1 MSAKREVEDIP
12 EDEEITFD
20 EEDEDEMEMD
30 GGDLLDA
37 LGQMF
42 TTEEGETVASAM
54 VGVKVALEMQNKILI
69 KILSVLSKPSQVG
82 TLAPA

>member
-1 MSAKREVEDIP
+1 MSAKRDVEDIP
-12 EDEEITFD
+12 EDEELAFD
-20 EEDEDEMEMD
+20 EEDDEMEMDD

-69 KILSVLSKPSQVG
+69 KILSVLSKPS
-82 TLAPA
+82 APA

>member
-1 MSAKREVEDIP
+1 MSAKPEIEDVP
-12 EDEEITFD
+12 EDEEMDFG
-20 EEDEDEMEMD
+20 DEDEEMEMDD

-37 LGQMF
+37 LSQMF

-69 KILSVLSKPSQVG
+69 KILSVLSKA
-82 TLAPA
+82 APAPQA

>member
-1 MSAKREVEDIP
+1 MSAKPEIEDVP
-12 EDEEITFD
+12 EDEEMDFD
-20 EEDEDEMEMD
+20 EEDMEMD
-30 GGDLLDA
+30 EGVDLLDA

-69 KILSVLSKPSQVG
+69 KILSVLSKPA
-82 TLAPA
+82 APA

>member
-1 MSAKREVEDIP
+1 MSGKREVEDIP
-12 EDEEITFD
+12 EDEELAFD
-20 EEDEDEMEMD
+20 EEDDEMEMDD

-69 KILSVLSKPSQVG
+69 KILSVLCKASP
-82 TLAPA
+82 APAA

>member
-12 EDEEITFD
+12 EDEELAFD
-20 EEDEDEMEMD
+20 EEDDEMEMD

-69 KILSVLSKPSQVG
+69 KILSVLSKQNQAPS
-82 TLAPA
+82 PA

>member
-12 EDEEITFD
+12 EDEELAFD
-20 EEDEDEMEMD
+20 EEDDEMEMD

-69 KILSVLSKPSQVG
+69 KILSVLSKAPPAPS
-82 TLAPA
+82 AA

>member
-1 MSAKREVEDIP
+1 MSAKPDIEDVP
-12 EDEEITFD
+12 EDEEMDFD
-20 EEDEDEMEMD
+20 EEMEMDD

-42 TTEEGETVASAM
+42 TTEDGETVASAM

-69 KILSVLSKPSQVG
+69 KILSVLSK
-82 TLAPA
+82 APPAPPA

>member
-1 MSAKREVEDIP
+1 MSAKREIEDIP
-12 EDEEITFD
+12 EDEELAFD
-20 EEDEDEMEMD
+20 EEDDEMEMD

-69 KILSVLSKPSQVG
+69 KILSVLSKASP
-82 TLAPA
+82 APAA

>member
-12 EDEEITFD
+12 EDEEMAFD
-20 EEDEDEMEMD
+20 EEDDEMGMDD

-69 KILSVLSKPSQVG
+69 KILSVLSKASPAPS
-82 TLAPA
+82 PA

>member
-1 MSAKREVEDIP
+1 MSKREVEDVP
-12 EDEEITFD
+12 EEEEMEFD
-20 EEDEDEMEMD
+20 EDDEDMDMED

-37 LGQMF
+37 LSQMF

-69 KILSVLSKPSQVG
+69 KILSVLSKP
-82 TLAPA
+82 APPAATA

>member
-1 MSAKREVEDIP
+1 MSKREVDDVP
-12 EDEEITFD
+12 EDEEMEF
-20 EEDEDEMEMD
+20 DEDEEMDMED

-37 LGQMF
+37 LSQMF

-69 KILSVLSKPSQVG
+69 KILSVLSKPSPPS
-82 TLAPA
+82 ASA

>member
-1 MSAKREVEDIP
+1 MSAKPDIEDVP
-12 EDEEITFD
+12 EDEEMDFD
-20 EEDEDEMEMD
+20 EEMEMDD

-69 KILSVLSKPSQVG
+69 KILSVLSKASP
-82 TLAPA
+82 APAA

>member
-1 MSAKREVEDIP
+1 MSGKREVEDIP
-12 EDEEITFD
+12 EDEELAFD
-20 EEDEDEMEMD
+20 EEDDEMEMDD

-69 KILSVLSKPSQVG
+69 KILSVLSKASP
-82 TLAPA
+82 APAA

>member
-1 MSAKREVEDIP
+1 MSAKPEVEDVP
-12 EDEEITFD
+12 EDEEMDF
-20 EEDEDEMEMD
+20 DEDEMDMDD

-37 LGQMF
+37 LSQMF

-69 KILSVLSKPSQVG
+69 KILSVLSKPPP
-82 TLAPA
+82 APQA

>member
-12 EDEEITFD
+12 EDEELAFD
-20 EEDEDEMEMD
+20 EEDDEMEMD

>member
-1 MSAKREVEDIP
+1 MSKREPEVEDIP
-12 EDEEITFD
+12 EDEEMDFG
-20 EEDEDEMEMD
+20 DEDEEMEMDD

-37 LGQMF
+37 LSQMF

-69 KILSVLSKPSQVG
+69 KILSVLSKA
-82 TLAPA
+82 APAPQA

>member
-1 MSAKREVEDIP
+1 MSKREVDDVP
-12 EDEEITFD
+12 EDEEMEF
-20 EEDEDEMEMD
+20 DEDEEMDMED

-37 LGQMF
+37 LSQMF

-69 KILSVLSKPSQVG
+69 KILSVLSKPSHVG

>member
-1 MSAKREVEDIP
+1 MSAKPDIEDVP
-12 EDEEITFD
+12 EDEEMDFD
-20 EEDEDEMEMD
+20 EEMEMDD

-42 TTEEGETVASAM
+42 TTEDGETVASAM

-69 KILSVLSKPSQVG
+69 KILSVLSKASP
-82 TLAPA
+82 APAA

>member
-1 MSAKREVEDIP
+1 MSAKPDIEDVP
-12 EDEEITFD
+12 EDEEMDFD
-20 EEDEDEMEMD
+20 EEMEMDD

-69 KILSVLSKPSQVG
+69 KILSVLTKPIHVG

>member
-1 MSAKREVEDIP
+1 MSAKPDIEDVP
-12 EDEEITFD
+12 EDEEMDFD
-20 EEDEDEMEMD
+20 EEMEMDD

-69 KILSVLSKPSQVG
+69 KILSVLSKPTPVG
-82 TLAPA
+82 IAAPA

>member
-1 MSAKREVEDIP
+1 MSAKPDIEDVP
-12 EDEEITFD
+12 EDEEMDFD
-20 EEDEDEMEMD
+20 EEMEMDD

-69 KILSVLSKPSQVG
+69 KILSVLSK
-82 TLAPA
+82 APPAPPA

>member
-1 MSAKREVEDIP
+1 MSAKPDIEDVP
-12 EDEEITFD
+12 EDEEMDFD
-20 EEDEDEMEMD
+20 EEMEMDD

-42 TTEEGETVASAM
+42 TTEDGETVASAM

-69 KILSVLSKPSQVG
+69 KILSVLTKPTPVG
-82 TLAPA
+82 IAAPA

>member
-1 MSAKREVEDIP
+1 MSAKPDIEDVP
-12 EDEEITFD
+12 EDEEMDFD
-20 EEDEDEMEMD
+20 EEMEMDD

-42 TTEEGETVASAM
+42 TTEDGETVASAM

-69 KILSVLSKPSQVG
+69 KILSVLSKPTPVG
-82 TLAPA
+82 IAAPA

>member
-1 MSAKREVEDIP
+1 MSAKREIEEIP
-12 EDEEITFD
+12 EDEEMDFD
-20 EEDEDEMEMD
+20 EEMEMDD

-69 KILSVLSKPSQVG
+69 KILSVLSKPS
-82 TLAPA
+82 APA